1 MAGLNQFSIKRTQ
14 DLPKLFGMDTSSG
27 AKSLSPLPA
36 GGGFGNNQGNIGMGT
51 KQLARL
57 ASAYSA
63 MQSALPNQ
71 PFDPN
76 ANLRNAAEAMQL
88 KLAQSN
94 ALAGINANR
103 QAMANNS
110 LKPNTG
116 SARASGGGGGGAAAP
131 STHTWLSELPYQ
143 SDIGKS
149 TSGTSSGLTGLPS
162 PNAMASNP
170 PVTANPLANLNN
182 PQANQASLAATSATP
197 ATADGTASVP
207 RAGGSPGNS
216 PMANPNNAA
225 IAGGLDPTKGNNFLS
240 NTNTGLTALDTS
252 KAPGSAIPA
261 TVSAT
266 SNKDKPGKSKSKS
279 K

>member
-57 ASAYSA
+57 ASAYST

-116 SARASGGGGGGAAAP
+116 SARASGKGQGAP
-131 STHTWLSELPYQ
+131 LSLSQQPYQ
-143 SDIGKS
+143 SDIGKD

-162 PNAMASNP
+162 PNKMASYQ
-170 PVTANPLANLNN
+170 PVVSNPLANLNN
-182 PQANQASLAATSATP
+182 PQANQASLAASSATP
-197 ATADGTASVP
+197 ATTKPTASAP

-252 KAPGSAIPA
+252 KAPGSATPA

>member
-57 ASAYSA
+57 ASAYST

-116 SARASGGGGGGAAAP
+116 SARASAKGQGAP
-131 STHTWLSELPYQ
+131 LSLSQQPYQ
-143 SDIGKS
+143 SDIGKD
-149 TSGTSSGLTGLPS
+149 TGGTPGTASGLTGLPS
-162 PNAMASNP
+162 PNKMASYQ
-170 PVTANPLANLNN
+170 PVVSKPLANLNN
-182 PQANQASLAATSATP
+182 PQANQASLAASSATP

-216 PMANPNNAA
+216 PMAKPSNAA

-240 NTNTGLTALDTS
+240 NANTGLTALDM
-252 KAPGSAIPA
+252 G
-261 TVSAT
+261 
-266 SNKDKPGKSKSKS
+266 NKNKPGKSKSKS